1 MLKICYITATMALL
15 TAIFYI
21 LSFFAVYVQVFLL
34 VTFFENR
41 KKILIRTEKITLD
54 KYPAV
59 TIIIPCYNEEHT
71 VSGTVESLLNLDY
84 PKDKL
89 FIFAIDNNSKDKT
102 WEVLQNLATNPQIK
116 IFKEEKI
123 GKHNALNKGIEN
135 CTTEFLGCLDADSTV
150 HSEALKRIMTY
161 FSDEHTMAVAPSI
174 VVRDPKNILQ
184 YAQRAEYDMAH
195 YNKKMLAFLG
205 GIHVTPGPFSIFRK
219 RVFNDLGH
227 YTKAHHT
234 EDQEIA
240 LRMQKNGY
248 KIEHA
253 PDAYVYTNTPNS
265 VPKLYRQRV
274 RWMYGF
280 INNALDYKEL
290 FFRPRYGAIGLF
302 TLPSGFI
309 SISGTIF
316 LLIFTFSNLYEYI
329 GRKVLQAQT
338 VGLHLTTNSLS
349 LNSFFLNTKSF
360 VFISFI
366 LYTLVII
373 ALMNGRSMITGR
385 KARVWDIPI
394 FIIVYTVIA
403 PIWLLRAVWNSLT
416 SHEASW
422 ATERDYLLEQK

>member
-1 MLKICYITATMALL
+1 MAIL
-15 TAIFYI
+15 TAIFYA
-21 LSFFAVYVQVFLL
+21 LSFLAVYVQVFLL

-41 KKILIRTEKITLD
+41 RSIVIRKDDIDLD
-54 KYPAV
+54 HYPSV
-59 TIIIPCYNEEHT
+59 SIIIPCYNEEYT
-71 VSGTVESLLNLDY
+71 VPLTIESLLALHY

-89 FIFAIDNNSKDKT
+89 KIIAVDNNSKDNT
-102 WEVLQNLATNPQIK
+102 WEVLKSYESNPQIS

-150 HSEALKRIMTY
+150 HPEALKRIMT
-161 FSDEHTMAVAPSI
+161 FFKDEHTMAVAPSI

-184 YAQRAEYDMAH
+184 YAQRAEYDMSH

-219 RVFNDLGH
+219 RVFEELGH

-240 LRMQKNGY
+240 MRMQKNGY
-248 KIEHA
+248 KIDHA
-253 PDAYVYTNTPNS
+253 PDAYVYTKSPDT

-280 INNALDYKEL
+280 INNALDYREL
-290 FFRPRYGAIGLF
+290 FFKSKYGTIGLF

-316 LLIFTFSNLYEYI
+316 LLIFSFSQFYQYI
-329 GRKVLQAQT
+329 GRKVLQAQA
-338 VGLHLTTNSLS
+338 VGLHLNSTKI
-349 LNSFFLNTKSF
+349 SFDLFFFNAKAF
-360 VFISFI
+360 VFISLL
-366 LYTLVII
+366 LYILVIT
-373 ALMNGRSMITGR
+373 AMLNGRKMIYGR
-385 KARVWDIPI
+385 PAPWWDIPL

-403 PIWLLRAVWNSLT
+403 PIWLIKAVWNSLT
-416 SHEASW
+416 STEASW
-422 ATERDYLLEQK
+422 AKERDHLLESKTS